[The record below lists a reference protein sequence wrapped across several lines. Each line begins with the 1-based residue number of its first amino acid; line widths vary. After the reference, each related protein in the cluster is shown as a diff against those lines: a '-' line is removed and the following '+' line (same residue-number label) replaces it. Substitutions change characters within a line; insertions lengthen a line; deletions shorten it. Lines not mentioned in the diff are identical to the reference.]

1 MEEKKCVNSLVLTN
15 LEKTKEKKKIKSF
28 SSIIFGNVL
37 RIV

>member
-15 LEKTKEKKKIKSF
+15 LEKTKEKKKIKFFTST
-28 SSIIFGNVL
+28 IVGNVL